1 MLARSSK
8 SVTINR
14 CRLYVGVF
22 LCPSV
27 LCEHSECT
35 YVHSLLEVCSRFVHV
50 LEMSGNGDETKQAL
64 EEERVDGNKKE
75 NGQTKQER

>member
-1 MLARSSK
+1 MY
-8 SVTINR
+8 I
-14 CRLYVGVF
+14 
-22 LCPSV
+22 
-27 LCEHSECT
+27 
-35 YVHSLLEVCSRFVHV
+35 HSLSKVCSRFVDV

>member
-1 MLARSSK
+1 MY
-8 SVTINR
+8 I
-14 CRLYVGVF
+14 
-22 LCPSV
+22 
-27 LCEHSECT
+27 
-35 YVHSLLEVCSRFVHV
+35 HSLSKVCSHFVDV